1 MYLPVASHTF
11 WSQVP
16 GDREHQAW
24 RAGREQTQA
33 RHPGDRVEDRGLQE
47 GEPRRLQLGDQV
59 IIIII
64 IKLLLN

>member
-1 MYLPVASHTF
+1 MYLPVASHIY

-24 RAGREQTQA
+24 GAGREQTQA

-47 GEPRRLQLGDQV
+47 GEPRRLQLGD
-59 IIIII
+59 
-64 IKLLLN
+64 